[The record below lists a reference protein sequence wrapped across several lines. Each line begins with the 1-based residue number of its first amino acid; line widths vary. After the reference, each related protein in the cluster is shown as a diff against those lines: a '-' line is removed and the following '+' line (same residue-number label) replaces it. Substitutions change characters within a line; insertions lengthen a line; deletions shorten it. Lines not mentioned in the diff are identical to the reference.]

1 MKCKF
6 RYQNRFKNV
15 YVQNQKY
22 EEIERERERER
33 EIEENSA
40 QNFIGKRE
48 RESRERKKLRDVR

>member
-22 EEIERERERER
+22 EEIERDSRKLSPKFYKEERERAER
-33 EIEENSA
+33 ERSCEM
-40 QNFIGKRE
+40 
-48 RESRERKKLRDVR
+48 